1 MKWRQF
7 LTPVKG
13 LKADEARELIEKDDS
28 VFLLDV
34 RTPKEYQKEHIPG
47 AKLIPIDEL
56 NERLDELDPD
66 QPTLVYCAIGGRS
79 RVGAQ
84 LLAGKGFSTVYNL
97 SGGIKAWNGWTG
109 FGDYE
114 QGLQLFDAVVE
125 PAEALEV
132 AFAMEVALQAFYEG
146 LAGLESDPQV
156 KQTYEKLASFE
167 LGHKKV
173 LATQYQRLT
182 GGTLSQDNLENL
194 GKAVEGGVSTQEYM
208 DRLGVDPKS
217 AEEIVSFAM
226 AIEAQA
232 MDLYARAAERATG
245 DLAETFANL
254 SGQEKDHLKQLS
266 RFMSTLVKG

>member
-1 MKWRQF
+1 
-7 LTPVKG
+7 
-13 LKADEARELIEKDDS
+13 

-34 RTPKEYQKEHIPG
+34 RTPEEYQKEHIPG

-56 NERLDELDPD
+56 NKRTDELDPA

-84 LLAGKGFSTVYNL
+84 ILAGKGFSTVYNL

-114 QGLQLFDAVVE
+114 QGLHLFDAVVE
-125 PAEALEV
+125 PAEALEL
-132 AFAMEVALQAFYEG
+132 AYAMEVALQTFYEG
-146 LAGLESDPQV
+146 LAALESEPQA
-156 KQTYEKLASFE
+156 KQTYERLASFE

-182 GGTLSQDNLENL
+182 GGTLSPDNLENL

-208 DRLGVDPKS
+208 DRMGVDPKS

-232 MDLYARAAERATG
+232 MDLYSRAAEQAAG
-245 DLAETFANL
+245 DLAETFTTL
-254 SGQEKDHLKQLS
+254 SGQEKDHLRQLG
-266 RFMSTLVKG
+266 RFMSNLVKG